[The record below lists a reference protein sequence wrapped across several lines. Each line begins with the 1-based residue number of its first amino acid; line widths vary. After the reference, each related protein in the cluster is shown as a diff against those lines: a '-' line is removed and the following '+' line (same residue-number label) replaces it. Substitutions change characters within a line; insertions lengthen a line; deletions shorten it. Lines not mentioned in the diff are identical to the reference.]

1 MDTPLKVFVSSVQKE
16 LESERLVVSNLIQTD
31 PFLKDVAVPILYEK
45 EPASPNHALQ
55 ECIQL
60 LDGCHVCVLI
70 IGKQYGHLVDQLSI
84 THHEYRRAKQKPLP
98 VLAFIKGGN
107 EVARE
112 PGVEKLLEELKK
124 DDIKY
129 KRFDD
134 IISLQ
139 KEVRAAL
146 VKHLADVYH
155 VQPSPA
161 EDETALQTIEATSPF
176 ESTLE
181 TRVLWDELDQALSR
195 RLESAAGNPVAGE
208 AELLEAALRRG
219 LVWRDSDS
227 GKHYATAAGVVLLY
241 RDPSTVYPQ
250 SRILA
255 DAYRGAEMVS
265 TPDDHE
271 DIRAPMPLAV
281 DRALG
286 FVDRNTRHPM
296 RIVGLERIRLTE
308 YPEEALREAL
318 VNAVAHRRYEDA
330 SRKILLQVFFDRV
343 VVSSPGP
350 PPQPLTLQKLRTGR
364 YKPCSRNPVIAQCIS
379 FFHRIEERGGG
390 LQRMR
395 DSMLNLGLSAP
406 ELALVDAYFEVTLRG
421 PGDNTDRL
429 LVADSKKLVTPALE
443 ARLNDRQKKIVAQV
457 LRQGYVT
464 SGWCV
469 KRLGVVYDTARRDL
483 SGLVG
488 LGVLTRTGRGRAVRY
503 VAAGKA
509 HSGINRQS
517 TDGAD

>member
-1 MDTPLKVFVSSVQKE
+1 MDNPLRVFISSVQKE
-16 LESERLVVSNLIQTD
+16 LESERLIVSNLIQTD
-31 PFLKDVAVPILYEK
+31 PFLKDVAVPIMYEK
-45 EPASPNHALQ
+45 EPASPNYALA
-55 ECIQL
+55 ECLGL
-60 LDGCHVCVLI
+60 LDGCQVCVLI
-70 IGKQYGHLVDQLSI
+70 IGTQYGHLVDQLSI

-107 EVARE
+107 EVTRE
-112 PGVEKLLEELKK
+112 AGVEDLLAELKK

-155 VQPSPA
+155 VHPSPDD
-161 EDETALQTIEATSPF
+161 DETALQTIEATSPF
-176 ESTLE
+176 ETTLE
-181 TRVLWDELDQALSR
+181 TRIAWDDLDHALAR
-195 RLESAAGNPVAGE
+195 RLESAAGNTVADE
-208 AELLEAALRRG
+208 AGLLEATLRRG
-219 LVWRDSDS
+219 LVWRDFDS
-227 GKHYATAAGVVLLY
+227 GKHYATSAGIILLY
-241 RDPSTVYPQ
+241 RDPSTAYPQ

-265 TPDDHE
+265 APDDHE
-271 DIRAPMPLAV
+271 DIRAPAPLAI
-281 DRALG
+281 DRALA

-296 RIVGLERIRLTE
+296 RVVGLERIRLTE
-308 YPEEALREAL
+308 YPEEALRETL

-330 SRKILLQVFFDRV
+330 GRKILLQVFFDRV

-395 DSMLNLGLSAP
+395 DSMLNHGLSAP

-429 LVADSKKLVTPALE
+429 RVPDSMRLVSPALE
-443 ARLNDRQKKIVAQV
+443 ARLNKRQKRAVAEA
-457 LRQGYVT
+457 LRAGSVT
-464 SGWCV
+464 TGWCV
-469 KRLGVVYDTARRDL
+469 KHLGVTYNTARKDL
-483 SGLVG
+483 ANLAE
-488 LGVLTRTGRGRAVRY
+488 LGVLRMEGKGRAARY
-503 VAAGKA
+503 APILKV
-509 HSGINRQS
+509 
-517 TDGAD
+517 

>member
-1 MDTPLKVFVSSVQKE
+1 MDKPLKVFVSSVQKE

-31 PFLKDVAVPILYEK
+31 PFLKDVAVPVLYEK

-55 ECIQL
+55 ECIGL

-70 IGKQYGHLVDQLSI
+70 IGKEYGHLVDQFSI

-98 VLAFIKGGN
+98 VLAFVKGGN
-107 EVARE
+107 EVKRE
-112 PGVEKLLEELKK
+112 AGVGDLLAELKK

-146 VKHLADVYH
+146 VKYLADAYDVH
-155 VQPSPA
+155 PSPA
-161 EDETALQTIEATSPF
+161 DDETARQTIEATSPF

-181 TRVLWDELDQALSR
+181 TRVPWDDLDHALAQ
-195 RLESAAGNPVAGE
+195 RLETAAGNRVEGK

-227 GKHYATAAGVVLLY
+227 AKHYATAAGVILLY

-271 DIRAPMPLAV
+271 DIRAPTPLAV
-281 DRALG
+281 ERALA

-296 RIVGLERIRLTE
+296 RVVGLERVRLTE

-330 SRKILLQVFFDRV
+330 GRKILLQVFFDRV

-350 PPQPLTLQKLRTGR
+350 PPQPLTLQKLRAGR

-395 DSMLNLGLSAP
+395 DSMLNHGLAAP

-421 PGDNTDRL
+421 PGERTDRL
-429 LVADSKKLVTPALE
+429 HVPDSQRLVTPAIE
-443 ARLNDRQKKIVAQV
+443 ARLNERQKKIVNQV
-457 LRQGYVT
+457 LHRGSVT
-464 SGWCV
+464 NTWCV
-469 KRLGVVYDTARRDL
+469 GQFHVGRNTALRDL
-483 SGLVG
+483 TGLVE
-488 LGVLTRTGRGRAVRY
+488 LGVLVRSGKGRTSAYTLAPDLGQS
-503 VAAGKA
+503 
-509 HSGINRQS
+509 HHNRP
-517 TDGAD
+517 TGAP